1 MQQKSWN
8 ILERILKKDGA
19 TLPLIVDRHTAELA
33 MHLFGAENIDW
44 ETIATGEYTDISIY
58 RKNEDKK
65 HLSIENMRF
74 FEREIREIPYSGKSL
89 FVLIDFDEAT
99 EDAMNAIL
107 KILEEPPEYA
117 RILLVVSSPEG
128 IIDTI
133 RSRALT
139 FFERDT
145 VKKDDAEMQKMIDS
159 YTQGSKEELLKYIY
173 KGDIT
178 SQDAFSL
185 LALFMRSTG
194 TNIPFD
200 EIENAMIAL
209 SGINENPKYIL
220 DQVFL

>member
-8 ILERILKKDGA
+8 ILERIMKKEGA

-33 MHLFGAENIDW
+33 MHLFGAESIDW
-44 ETIATGEYTDISIY
+44 DTIETGEYTDISIY

-65 HLSIENMRF
+65 HLSIENMRL
-74 FEREIREIPYSGKSL
+74 FEKEIREIPYSGKSL

-145 VKKDDAEMQKMIDS
+145 VKKDDGEMTKRINS
-159 YTQGSKEELLKYIY
+159 YAHGSKEELLKYIY
-173 KGDIT
+173 KWDIT
-178 SQDAFSL
+178 SEDAFYIL
-185 LALFMRSTG
+185 TLFMRSAE
-194 TNIPFD
+194 TNILFD

>member
-1 MQQKSWN
+1 MQQKSFN
-8 ILERILKKDGA
+8 ILERIMKKEGA

-33 MHLFGAENIDW
+33 MHLFGAESIDW
-44 ETIATGEYTDISIY
+44 DTIETGEYTDISIY

-65 HLSIENMRF
+65 HLSIENMRL
-74 FEREIREIPYSGKSL
+74 FEKEIREIPYSGKSL

-145 VKKDDAEMQKMIDS
+145 VKKDDGEMTKRINS
-159 YTQGSKEELLKYIY
+159 YAHGSKEELLKYIY
-173 KGDIT
+173 K
-178 SQDAFSL
+178 
-185 LALFMRSTG
+185 
-194 TNIPFD
+194 
-200 EIENAMIAL
+200 
-209 SGINENPKYIL
+209 
-220 DQVFL
+220 